1 MKSSLYENGSHSSGS
16 SGFSPSPSF
25 SSFSDSLG
33 ADESRSAATR
43 ARLRNLRLVIPD
55 DSPRE
60 FIETF
65 ALPTLYFETKSPS
78 CSRSH
83 RPAHVG
89 TTAPPRIPQAR
100 FTFDARAQRNFTKNA
115 SRSWARD
122 PVRQAL
128 DEMERDRLDAAAA
141 LQVAA
146 MAAAAERAVE
156 SASTAAGPRTVLVQY
171 PVGTPFI
178 SSVPS
183 SSLFVR
189 PQFVEQQCTSANHA
203 GPQRRSVGGGSES
216 DGSSNSSNGSSDSD
230 TDASGLNQPRDDN
243 EDAASESFVLRRQRL
258 LGRPRNA
265 RAARSTSPAT
275 ASTHSPPIGTRSS
288 RASVASAAAAVAA
301 PEESQ
306 GVAARA
312 LEWFGSLCR
321 RSGADGAMDTVDDAL
336 DTNEAETGL
345 SSSTSDYGTSS
356 RNGNDMNTAA

>member
-1 MKSSLYENGSHSSGS
+1 MSSSLHTNSSLHSSGS

-25 SSFSDSLG
+25 SETLG

-55 DSPRE
+55 SPRDGDY
-60 FIETF
+60 IETF
-65 ALPTLYFETKSPS
+65 ALPTLYFEAKSPS

-83 RPAHVG
+83 RPVHVG
-89 TTAPPRIPQAR
+89 ASAVPRIPQAR

-128 DEMERDRLDAAAA
+128 DEMERDRLDVAAAA
-141 LQVAA
+141 QVAA

-156 SASTAAGPRTVLVQY
+156 RTILVQF
-171 PVGTPFI
+171 PVGTAPV

-189 PQFVEQQCTSANHA
+189 PQFAEQCASANNA
-203 GPQRRSVGGGSES
+203 GKRRSFGGGGGSES
-216 DGSSNSSNGSSDSD
+216 DSGSSNGSDSD
-230 TDASGLNQPRDDN
+230 ADATRSSQPRGDDN
-243 EDAASESFVLRRQRL
+243 EDAASESFALRRQRL

-265 RAARSTSPAT
+265 RAARSASPTSAT
-275 ASTHSPPIGTRSS
+275 TYSPPIGAR
-288 RASVASAAAAVAA
+288 RPAASIAAAAAA
-301 PEESQ
+301 TAAAEAESQ
-306 GVAARA
+306 SVAARA
-312 LEWFGSLCR
+312 LVWFGSLCR
-321 RSGADGAMDTVDDAL
+321 RSDAHGVMDTVDDAL

-345 SSSTSDYGTSS
+345 ASSSSDYGTAS
-356 RNGNDMNTAA
+356 RNGDDMNTAA